1 MAWRDTLSELRGE
14 VEAARAQSL
23 GEPVDDDELLQERE
37 ELYQLATA
45 LQIAQLLV
53 DVNEVLLGGSGIVE
67 SSSDLEYFEE
77 AEIDF
82 DEEDEDEDDDE
93 DEEEDDDDDY
103 EDGEELRF
111 SLSWEEAVECAI
123 DVELGK
129 ADGRIYL
136 LVNGEEVR
144 QQREILERAV
154 IEAFKE
160 EIDL

>member
-1 MAWRDTLSELRGE
+1 MAWRETLSELRGE
-14 VEAARAQSL
+14 VEVARTQSL
-23 GEPVDDDELLQERE
+23 GDPVDDEELLQERE
-37 ELYQLATA
+37 ELYQLAA
-45 LQIAQLLV
+45 SLQIAQLLV

-77 AEIDF
+77 AEDEFDF
-82 DEEDEDEDDDE
+82 DDDDDE
-93 DEEEDDDDDY
+93 DDEEEEEEDDAEY
-103 EDGEELRF
+103 ADGEELRF

-129 ADGRIYL
+129 ADDRIYL

-144 QQREILERAV
+144 QQREVLERAV

>member
-1 MAWRDTLSELRGE
+1 MAWRETLSELRGE
-14 VEAARAQSL
+14 VEVARTQSL
-23 GEPVDDDELLQERE
+23 GDPVDDDELLQERE
-37 ELYQLATA
+37 ELYQLAA
-45 LQIAQLLV
+45 SLQIAQLLV

-77 AEIDF
+77 AEDEFDF
-82 DEEDEDEDDDE
+82 DDGDDEDDE
-93 DEEEDDDDDY
+93 EEEEEDDEY
-103 EDGEELRF
+103 ADGEELRF

-129 ADGRIYL
+129 ADDRIYL

-144 QQREILERAV
+144 QQREVLERAV